1 MPYQTE
7 SEEKL
12 LLSEELTL
20 SLKRFELVGYSYY
33 FTLFLSFIALF
44 TSKLTIHSST
54 GIVLHIAII
63 VYHTH
68 FIEFFMVELLC
79 NYVKLMLIN
88 MLSQLLY
95 ACTSWRYPR
104 NSASCRNG
112 LFLPSKGSCDCHD
125 IWSSFS
131 NCKTKFLDYHSK

>member
-1 MPYQTE
+1 MKGGVSSIGGSTQGHSRAMPYQTE

-44 TSKLTIHSST
+44 TSKLTIYNST

-68 FIEFFMVELLC
+68 DPF
-79 NYVKLMLIN
+79 
-88 MLSQLLY
+88 
-95 ACTSWRYPR
+95 
-104 NSASCRNG
+104 
-112 LFLPSKGSCDCHD
+112 H
-125 IWSSFS
+125 
-131 NCKTKFLDYHSK
+131 